1 MVTKF
6 KHQLDF
12 NTHQSNLTLKESL
25 NKILED
31 MGGGGQSDIPFIVWL
46 LENPDSM
53 LALPGKINLYNH
65 DCLHIL
71 LDLGISLTDEAFV
84 VGFTMG
90 NDMKTSRSHLT
101 VFKILS
107 KLFYPKEYNF
117 NKEQFKLFDVAFS
130 YGRKLRFKNLNQID
144 FKAYEE
150 KTVGELRN
158 LFGINLNEVRK
169 CFALV

>member
-1 MVTKF
+1 MVT
-6 KHQLDF
+6 QLK
-12 NTHQSNLTLKESL
+12 NNHICNIHQSNLTLKESL
-25 NKILED
+25 NNIVEQ
-31 MGGGGQSDIPFIVWL
+31 MGGGGQEDIPFIVWL

-71 LDLGISLTDEAFV
+71 LDLGISLDDEAFV

-90 NDMKTSRSHLT
+90 NDLKTNRSHLAI
-101 VFKILS
+101 FKILS
-107 KLFYPKEYNF
+107 KLLYPKEYNF
-117 NKEQFKLFDVAFS
+117 NEAQFKLFDLAFS
-130 YGRKLRFKNLNQID
+130 YGRKLRFKNLNELD
-144 FKAYEE
+144 FKVHEE

-158 LFGINLNEVRK
+158 LFGIKLEAVRR